1 MPLDPHNRV
10 LVASR
15 IHEAEP
21 AEPLTDVHYR
31 LLRQAAATRRPIK
44 NAARTARGSA
54 ITILVIGVAGIPLAL
69 IFPSWL
75 SLLMTAGICAIGVV
89 EYVGARRIQ
98 QGLPSAAVL
107 LGKNQLA
114 FMTLIVAYCVI
125 QMLTFS
131 AAPAGGKSSS
141 GDLQSELSQLDNL
154 DPSLG
159 RSIQFWVPI
168 ATYGFYSLVIVVSI
182 AAQGG
187 LALYYFTRKRH
198 LEAIRRSTPAWILRV
213 LKELG

>member
-1 MPLDPHNRV
+1 MPLDSHNRV

-21 AEPLTDVHYR
+21 AGPLTEEHYR
-31 LLRQAAATRRPIK
+31 LLRQAAAARYPIK
-44 NAARTARGSA
+44 KVVRTARISA
-54 ITILVIGVAGIPLAL
+54 ITILVIGVAGIPLVL
-69 IFPSWL
+69 FYPSWL
-75 SLLMTAGICAIGVV
+75 SVLMTVGICAIGVI

-114 FMTLIVAYCVI
+114 FMTLIVVYCII

-131 AAPAGGKSSS
+131 AAPAGGKPGS
-141 GDLQSELSQLDNL
+141 GDLQSALSPLDNL

-159 RSIQFWVPI
+159 RSIQSWVPI
-168 ATYGFYSLVIVVSI
+168 VTYGFYSLVIVLSI
-182 AAQGG
+182 AFQGG
-187 LALYYFTRKRH
+187 LALYYFRRKRP
-198 LEAIRRSTPAWILRV
+198 LEVIQQGTSAWILRV
-213 LKELG
+213 FTELG